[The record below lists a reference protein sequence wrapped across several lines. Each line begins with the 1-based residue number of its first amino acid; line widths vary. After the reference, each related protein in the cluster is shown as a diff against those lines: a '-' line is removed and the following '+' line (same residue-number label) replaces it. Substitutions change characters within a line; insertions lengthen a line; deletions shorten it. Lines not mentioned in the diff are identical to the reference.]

1 MRRSSCRS
9 KSFERE
15 AEGERKL
22 NRVISRE
29 REKVAEKRNIPKHI
43 RRNQQEVVKVG
54 VRGKWVF
61 NEFVLLFNGVAVSCA
76 KGASQALSL
85 HVSHLS
91 FVFPPR
97 EAV

>member
-29 REKVAEKRNIPKHI
+29 RERRWRRKETSQNISGEINKKWSKW
-43 RRNQQEVVKVG
+43 EYVG
-54 VRGKWVF
+54 SGLSF
-61 NEFVLLFNGVAVSCA
+61 FLPFNGVAVSSA
-76 KGASQALSL
+76 KELVRPLACTCPL
-85 HVSHLS
+85 
-91 FVFPPR
+91 
-97 EAV
+97 